1 MNTMK
6 NQNNFLKTAILL
18 GVITAF
24 AFNVK
29 KEKPEFNS
37 RKILF
42 NTGWNFH
49 LNDSIKDK
57 DTINNTTTWRTL
69 NLPHDWSIE
78 GEFDEK
84 SPAGYGGGA
93 LNGGLGWY
101 KKTFKIALENKEKI
115 TSIVFDGVYRNSQV
129 WINGHYLGKRPNGYI
144 GFQYDLSPYLNYGDK
159 NNLIIVRVDN
169 SKQPNSRWY
178 SGSGIFRNVW
188 LQTTDKLHVEQWG
201 TYVTTSKVTSK
212 SATVHLETTI
222 KNQYAAS
229 KSATILTTIFK
240 NDTKVTSVT
249 QNIPITANANQ
260 VLNQDIIVK
269 NPILWSIEKPELYTA
284 VTTINVDN
292 KIVDEYKTTFGIRNF
307 KFDLDK
313 GFILNG
319 KQVKIKGVCMHHDL
333 GPLGSAI
340 NTRAIERQL
349 EILKGMGV
357 NGIRTSHNPPAPE
370 LLDLCDKMGF
380 IVMDEAFDM
389 WKKAKT
395 KYDYSQYWD
404 QWHAK
409 DLQDQ
414 ILRDRNHPSIFM
426 WSIGNEIPEQW
437 SEEGVVIAKELS
449 AIVKK
454 LDTTRLVTAAM
465 NPAVNMN
472 IDEITLQF
480 EKSKTYFNALATS
493 GALDIIGYNYAHQTF
508 EYHQKNFPNVPFIAT
523 ETTSALET
531 RGHYEFPSDAIKVW
545 PVRWDLPFTT
555 GNADHTVSAFDQV
568 RAPWGSTHEAT
579 WKVMKKHDFLA
590 GMYIWTGFDYIG
602 EPTPYEWP
610 SISSYFGIVDLAG
623 FPKDVYYMYQSEW
636 TDKTMLHLFPHWNW
650 KEGQIID
657 VWAYYNNADAVE
669 LFLNG
674 KSVGIRSK
682 KGDDLHVMW
691 QIPFQAGTLKAI
703 SRKNGKT
710 VLETEIKTAESPAL
724 LKLTADRNTIKAD
737 GNDLSFVTVD
747 ITDLNGVLSP
757 NANNEISFSLKGNGK
772 IVGVCSGDPVSHESY
787 KGTKHTALNGKCLVV
802 IQSGDKAEKL
812 ELTATANGLKA
823 ATITISAE

>member
-1 MNTMK
+1 MK
-6 NQNNFLKTAILL
+6 NKIYFLKTLAVIAIISIL
-18 GVITAF
+18 
-24 AFNVK
+24 AFNI
-29 KEKPEFNS
+29 KEGKPNFSTRKVAFNS
-37 RKILF
+37 
-42 NTGWNFH
+42 GWNFH

-57 DTINNTTTWRTL
+57 DTINTTTTWKTL

-78 GEFDEK
+78 GKFDEK

-101 KKTFKIALENKEKI
+101 KKTFKVALENKDKM

-144 GFQYDLSPYLNYGDK
+144 GFKYNLSPYLNFGDK
-159 NNLIIVRVDN
+159 NNEIIVKVDN

-188 LQTTDKLHVEQWG
+188 LETTNKLHVDQWG
-201 TYVTTSKVTSK
+201 TYITTPNVTTE
-212 SATVHLETTI
+212 SALIHLETTL
-222 KNQYAAS
+222 KNQYAVS
-229 KSATILTTIFK
+229 KSAITTTTIFK
-240 NDTKVTSVT
+240 NGAKVTSVSKNMT
-249 QNIPITANANQ
+249 IAANASQ
-260 VLNQDIIVK
+260 VQNQDVIIQ

-284 VTTINVDN
+284 VTEVSVDS
-292 KIVDEYKTTFGIRNF
+292 KIIDQYKTNFGIRDF
-307 KFDLDK
+307 KFDVDK

-319 KQVKIKGVCMHHDL
+319 KSVKIKGVCMHHDL

-349 EILKGMGV
+349 QILKGMGV

-389 WKKAKT
+389 WKKSKT
-395 KYDYSQYWD
+395 KFDYSIYWD

-414 ILRDRNHPSIFM
+414 ILRDRNHPSIFI

-437 SEEGVVIAKELS
+437 DATGGTIAKEL
-449 AIVKK
+449 AALTKK
-454 LDTTRLVTAAM
+454 LDATRPITSALS
-465 NPAVNMN
+465 PATKENS
-472 IDEITLQF
+472 IA
-480 EKSKTYFNALATS
+480 SS
-493 GALDIIGYNYAHQTF
+493 GALDLIGYNYAHETYSKHKEVF
-508 EYHQKNFPNVPFIAT
+508 SGIPFIAT

-531 RGHYEFPSDAIKVW
+531 RGYYDAVSDTIKQW
-545 PVRWDLPFTT
+545 PKRWDLPLTT
-555 GNADHTVSAFDQV
+555 GNPGNTVSAYDQV
-568 RAPWGSTHEAT
+568 QAPWGSTHEAT
-579 WKVMKKHDFLA
+579 WKVIKKYDNLS

-602 EPTPYEWP
+602 EPTPYVWP

-636 TDKTMLHLFPHWNW
+636 TNKTVLHLFPHWNW
-650 KEGQIID
+650 KAGQNVD
-657 VWAYYNNADAVE
+657 VWAYYNNADEVE

-674 KSVGIRSK
+674 KSLGTK
-682 KGDDLHVMW
+682 KKIGEDLHIMW
-691 QIPFQAGTLKAI
+691 RVPFQAGTLKAV

-710 VLETEIKTAESPAL
+710 VKETSIQTAGNAVKM
-724 LKLTADRNTIKAD
+724 KLTADRNTINAD
-737 GNDLSFVTVD
+737 GNDLSFITVD
-747 ITDLNGVLSP
+747 ITDEKGIISP
-757 NANNEISFSLKGNGK
+757 NANNEIQFLLKGNGK
-772 IVGVCSGDPVSHESY
+772 IIGVCSGDPVSHESY

-802 IQSGDKAEKL
+802 VQAGNKLEKL
-812 ELTATANGLKA
+812 ELTATAKGLQSST
-823 ATITISAE
+823 TIINLK

>member
-1 MNTMK
+1 MK
-6 NQNNFLKTAILL
+6 KPTFFLKILSL
-18 GVITAF
+18 VALISAF
-24 AFNVK
+24 AFTVK
-29 KEKPEFNS
+29 KDNPDFSTRKVAFNS
-37 RKILF
+37 
-42 NTGWNFH
+42 GWNFH
-49 LNDSIKDK
+49 LNDSVNDK
-57 DTINNTTTWRTL
+57 DTINSSTIWRTL

-78 GEFDEK
+78 GQFDEK
-84 SPAGYGGGA
+84 SPAGYGGGS

-101 KKTFKIALENKEKI
+101 KKSFKVALENKEKI
-115 TSIVFDGVYRNSQV
+115 TSIIFDGVYRNSQV

-159 NNLIIVRVDN
+159 INEIIVKVDN

-178 SGSGIFRNVW
+178 SGSGIFRNIW
-188 LQTTDKLHVEQWG
+188 LETTNKLHVDQWG
-201 TYVTTSKVTSK
+201 TYITTSKVTAQTASVHIETTLKNRYNSSK
-212 SATVHLETTI
+212 SAVVT
-222 KNQYAAS
+222 
-229 KSATILTTIFK
+229 TTIFK
-240 NDTKVTSVT
+240 NYTKITSAT
-249 QNIPITANANQ
+249 QNVTIAANASQ
-260 VLNQDIIVK
+260 VQNQDIIVK
-269 NPILWSIEKPELYTA
+269 NPVLWSVEKPEQYTA
-284 VTTINVDN
+284 VTTIS
-292 KIVDEYKTTFGIRNF
+292 IESTIIDEYKTNFGIRNF
-307 KFDLDK
+307 KFDLNK

-349 EILKGMGV
+349 EILKEMGV

-389 WKKAKT
+389 WKKSKT
-395 KYDYSQYWD
+395 KYDYSLDWD

-437 SEEGVVIAKELS
+437 SDEGVVIAKELS
-449 AIVKK
+449 VIVKK

-472 IDEITLQF
+472 IDEVTLQF
-480 EKSKTYFNALATS
+480 EKSKTYFNKLATS

-508 EYHQKNFPNVPFIAT
+508 EHHQKNFPNIPFIAT

-531 RGHYEFPSDAIKVW
+531 RGYYDSVSDVIKKW
-545 PVRWDLPFTT
+545 PVRWDLKFTD
-555 GNADHTVSAFDQV
+555 GNPGNTVSAYDQV
-568 RAPWGSTHEAT
+568 QAPWGSTHEAT
-579 WKVMKKHDFLA
+579 WKVMKKYDFLA

-610 SISSYFGIVDLAG
+610 SVSSYFGIVDLAG

-636 TDKTMLHLFPHWNW
+636 TNKTVLHLFPHWNW
-650 KEGQIID
+650 KSGQNVD
-657 VWAYYNNADAVE
+657 VWVYYNNADEVE

-674 KSVGIRSK
+674 KSLGTK
-682 KGDDLHVMW
+682 KKIEDDLHIMW
-691 QIPFQAGTLKAI
+691 RVPFQAGTLKAV
-703 SRKNGKT
+703 SRKNEKI
-710 VLETEIKTAESPAL
+710 VKETAIQTAENPAK
-724 LKLTADRNTIKAD
+724 LKLTADRNTINAN

-747 ITDLNGVLSP
+747 VTDEKGVLSP
-757 NANNEISFSLKGNGK
+757 NA
-772 IVGVCSGDPVSHESY
+772 
-787 KGTKHTALNGKCLVV
+787 
-802 IQSGDKAEKL
+802 
-812 ELTATANGLKA
+812 
-823 ATITISAE
+823 

>member
-1 MNTMK
+1 MK
-6 NQNNFLKTAILL
+6 KIINFIQ
-18 GVITAF
+18 AF
-24 AFNVK
+24 AFLGITILVMSYTG
-29 KEKPEFNS
+29 KEKGTISNS
-37 RKILF
+37 RKVGF
-42 NTGWNFH
+42 NLGWNFH
-49 LNDSIKDK
+49 LNDSIKDN
-57 DTINNTTTWRTL
+57 DTINSTTTWRTL

-78 GEFDEK
+78 GKFDEK

-159 NNLIIVRVDN
+159 NNEIIVKVDN

-188 LQTTDKLHVEQWG
+188 LETTDKLHIEQWG
-201 TYVTTSKVTSK
+201 TYITTPKVTSK
-212 SATVHLETTI
+212 SASVHLETTI

-249 QNIPITANANQ
+249 QNISIAANANQ
-260 VLNQDIIVK
+260 VLNQEILVN
-269 NPILWSIEKPELYTA
+269 NPVLWSDEKPEQYTA
-284 VTTINVDN
+284 ITSISIDN
-292 KIVDEYKTTFGIRNF
+292 KIVDEYKTSFGIRSF
-307 KFDLDK
+307 KFDLNK

-395 KYDYSQYWD
+395 KYDYSLDWD
-404 QWHAK
+404 QWHAR

-437 SEEGVVIAKELS
+437 SDEGPVIAKELS

-472 IDEITLQF
+472 IDDVTLQF
-480 EKSKTYFNALATS
+480 EKSKTDFNKLATS

-508 EYHQKNFPNVPFIAT
+508 EHHQKNFPNIPFIAT

-531 RGHYEFPSDAIKVW
+531 RGYYDNVSDVVKKW
-545 PVRWDLPFTT
+545 PVRWDLKFTD
-555 GNADHTVSAFDQV
+555 GNPGNTVSAYDQV
-568 RAPWGSTHEAT
+568 QAPWGSTHEAT

-636 TDKTMLHLFPHWNW
+636 TNKTVLHLFPHWNW
-650 KEGQIID
+650 AAGQNVD
-657 VWAYYNNADAVE
+657 VWAYYNNADEVE

-674 KSVGIRSK
+674 KSVGVRSK

-691 QIPFQAGTLKAI
+691 RIPFQAGTLKAI

-710 VLETEIKTAESPAL
+710 VLETEIKTAGTATN
-724 LKLTADRNTIKAD
+724 LKLSADRPTIKAD

-747 ITDLNGVLSP
+747 ITDANGVLSP
-757 NANNEISFSLKGNGK
+757 NANNEIQFSLKGNGK

-802 IQSGDKAEKL
+802 IQSGNKAEKL
-812 ELTATANGLKA
+812 ELTAIANGLKA

>member
-1 MNTMK
+1 MK
-6 NQNNFLKTAILL
+6 KPTYYFKILSIIAL
-18 GVITAF
+18 ISAF
-24 AFNVK
+24 AFTVK
-29 KEKPEFNS
+29 KENPDFSTRKVTFNS
-37 RKILF
+37 
-42 NTGWNFH
+42 GWNFH
-49 LNDSIKDK
+49 LNDSVKDK
-57 DTINNTTTWRTL
+57 DTINSSTIWRTL

-78 GEFDEK
+78 GQFDEK
-84 SPAGYGGGA
+84 SPAGYGGGS

-101 KKTFKIALENKEKI
+101 KKTFKVALENKEKI
-115 TSIVFDGVYRNSQV
+115 TSIIFDGVYRNSQV

-159 NNLIIVRVDN
+159 INEIIVKVDN

-188 LQTTDKLHVEQWG
+188 LETTNKLHVDQWG
-201 TYVTTSKVTSK
+201 TYITTSKVTAQTASVHIETTLKNRYNSSK
-212 SATVHLETTI
+212 SAVVT
-222 KNQYAAS
+222 
-229 KSATILTTIFK
+229 TTIFK
-240 NDTKVTSVT
+240 NNTKITSAT
-249 QNIPITANANQ
+249 QNVTIAANASQ
-260 VLNQDIIVK
+260 VQNQDIIVK
-269 NPILWSIEKPELYTA
+269 NPVLWSVEKPEQYTA
-284 VTTINVDN
+284 VTLISIEN
-292 KIVDEYKTTFGIRNF
+292 KIIDEYKTAFGIRNF
-307 KFDLDK
+307 KFDLNK

-349 EILKGMGV
+349 EILKEMGV

-395 KYDYSQYWD
+395 KYDYSLDWD

-437 SEEGVVIAKELS
+437 SDEGVVIAKELS
-449 AIVKK
+449 VIVKK

-472 IDEITLQF
+472 IDEVTLQF
-480 EKSKTYFNALATS
+480 EKSKTYFNKLATS

-508 EYHQKNFPNVPFIAT
+508 EHHQKNFPNIPFIAT

-531 RGHYEFPSDAIKVW
+531 RGYYDSVSDVIKKW
-545 PVRWDLPFTT
+545 PVRWDLKFTDVNP
-555 GNADHTVSAFDQV
+555 GNTVSAYDQV
-568 RAPWGSTHEAT
+568 QAPWGSTHEAT
-579 WKVMKKHDFLA
+579 WKVMKKYDFLA

-610 SISSYFGIVDLAG
+610 SVSSYFGIVDLAG

-636 TDKTMLHLFPHWNW
+636 TNKTVLHLFPHWNW
-650 KEGQIID
+650 KSGQNVD
-657 VWAYYNNADAVE
+657 VWVYYNNADEVE

-674 KSVGIRSK
+674 KSLGTK
-682 KGDDLHVMW
+682 KKIEDDLHIMW
-691 QIPFQAGTLKAI
+691 RVPFQAGTLKAV
-703 SRKNGKT
+703 SRKNEKI
-710 VLETEIKTAESPAL
+710 VKETAIQTAENPAK
-724 LKLTADRNTIKAD
+724 LKLTADRNTINAD
-737 GNDLSFVTVD
+737 GDDLSFVTVE
-747 ITDLNGVLSP
+747 ITDQKGVLSP
-757 NANNEISFSLKGNGK
+757 KANNEIQFSLKGSGK

-802 IQSGDKAEKL
+802 IQAGTKAEKL
-812 ELTATANGLKA
+812 ELTASANGLKSST
-823 ATITISAE
+823 TIINVK